1 MEDNAIWS
9 EMYKSDRFLLS
20 PFEDKQRND
29 RFYTYKY
36 QNAPDE
42 AGELPRTQGMRK
54 PRNSR

>member
-42 AGELPRTQGMRK
+42 AG
-54 PRNSR
+54 